1 MKTGANKSDAVK
13 IKKMAENG
21 DDADYISHALQ
32 IEVSVIK
39 SFMPKAKESKSK
51 SKLADTPKSGDKPEV
66 VASD

>member
-32 IEVSVIK
+32 IELDVVK
-39 SFMPKAKESKSK
+39 SFMPKKKESKSK
-51 SKLADTPKSGDKPEV
+51 AKLAESSSE
-66 VASD
+66 

>member
-13 IKKMAENG
+13 ISRMAENG

-32 IEVSVIK
+32 IEVDVVK
-39 SFMPKAKESKSK
+39 SFMPKPKESKSK
-51 SKLADTPKSGDKPEV
+51 SKLGSGKPEV